1 MLYLDYAATTP
12 VRPEVQQEM
21 ANYFAAQFANPHSPH
36 DAGLAAKAEVEGA
49 RRRIATVLGIWPRQ
63 IVFTSGGT
71 EANNLAVFGLA
82 RAARKNGKRVLTTAI
97 EHKSVLSPIEA
108 LTREGFNADLLPVDS
123 YGTVDLAG
131 IDNKLTADTLLIAL
145 AHANNEIGTIQPI
158 SKIAGLIRDKS
169 RGKKIYLHCDA
180 VQSFGKIPVQFAA
193 LGVDTLTISGH
204 KIYGPK
210 GIGVLIIAPGVRL
223 EPLMFGGDQERGLR
237 PGTLNVPAV
246 MGLAKAVEL
255 AAAELDRESS
265 RQNVLCK
272 LALRELLQLEGV
284 YLNGHPDNRLPNNIN
299 LGIKGIEGQVLVAE
313 MAARGIAVSAGSA
326 CSSGSV
332 EPSHVLLG
340 IGQSREQAY
349 ECLRITIGRDT
360 SRSDMEQFIAAF
372 ATVKQNLAGRFLT

>member
-272 LALRELLQLEGV
+272 LALRELLQL
-284 YLNGHPDNRLPNNIN
+284 
-299 LGIKGIEGQVLVAE
+299 
-313 MAARGIAVSAGSA
+313 
-326 CSSGSV
+326 
-332 EPSHVLLG
+332 
-340 IGQSREQAY
+340 
-349 ECLRITIGRDT
+349 
-360 SRSDMEQFIAAF
+360 
-372 ATVKQNLAGRFLT
+372 